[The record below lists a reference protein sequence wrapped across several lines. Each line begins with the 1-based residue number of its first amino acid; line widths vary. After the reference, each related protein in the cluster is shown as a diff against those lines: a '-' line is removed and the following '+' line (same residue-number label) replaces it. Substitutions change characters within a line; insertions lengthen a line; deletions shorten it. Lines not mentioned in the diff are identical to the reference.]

1 MESFSEQEREQIK
14 KFEQLRKLVQM
25 ILMAHLT
32 PLVIFFFFILAGS
45 LVGLYVM
52 AERSPYR
59 YEAEVI
65 FHYAVADRNDNIK
78 SLNPK
83 LVLEIFKRK
92 ETRDQFNWNY
102 HRKCGEKANCRIN
115 IEPVFDKKG
124 AMDRFKVSVR
134 ADNENRTVRMAN
146 EFAECCLE
154 AYFKEYSSSLDTQ
167 LKEFELKVKEVDEEL
182 DRIKKEKDA
191 IYKGD
196 PKVDGPELSRTLFK
210 YEKDLQERKK
220 LLEKHQYEFDKLKE
234 NEKPAYRALAKCHT
248 KLRNL
253 LKERKENED
262 ALKKKQAALA
272 TQQDEFR
279 KLEEQKRNA
288 YPALIKCRA
297 KLKEHLTEG
306 KELNEKIKKEKQLL
320 TEQNPRVKD
329 LISDR
334 QNWEKEFAAFLKEN
348 GLSENDA
355 NLEMLEDAV
364 KWDHEREKIERT
376 LRDAER
382 HVQDAKK
389 TLGGTLKELDALKDE
404 HKLLDSDLTVEMLED
419 AIRWD
424 REREKIEPAFTNAE
438 REERNARMLVETT
451 RKKLDH
457 VKKITPEF
465 ERLTRQEHTQ
475 EASLEKLKNSITELH
490 TRQSQVK
497 QSIRIGER
505 VESAHKLN
513 PLGVKRVAFCIIA
526 AVLLTTL
533 LATLIVLRD
542 FFFGVVSS
550 EKDIKFLSH
559 LQYLGSLPTR
569 AGLFES
575 KNQEQIA
582 FSAIYNA
589 LQNSGRE
596 HHIMLASALPGGKII
611 PEFFD
616 AFERN
621 YTMNGKRTLT
631 IDMVLAE
638 NFDYDTPGEDDTGI
652 VVHSG
657 GKGVLPVIS
666 KKFLSPSELELL
678 KNDLTTL
685 RKSFDLIF
693 IKHSA
698 SMRRD
703 RMFVEQIIPLCDG
716 ALIAVGLNKTSRRHL
731 RRLSMLAAK
740 TELPIMTIL
749 SDNSP
754 ETAGKR
760 TNLEVGT

>member
-1 MESFSEQEREQIK
+1 MESFSEKEQEQIK
-14 KFEQLRKLVQM
+14 KFEQLRKLMQM
-25 ILMAHLT
+25 ILMEHLT
-32 PLVIFFFFILAGS
+32 PLIIFFFFILVGS

-59 YEAEVI
+59 YEANVI
-65 FHYAVADRNDNIK
+65 FHYAVSGSNDNIK

-83 LVLEIFKRK
+83 LVLEIFQRK
-92 ETRDQFNWNY
+92 ETREQFNWNY
-102 HRKCGEKANCRIN
+102 HRKYGEKARCRIK
-115 IEPVFDKKG
+115 IEPVLDKKG

-154 AYFKEYSSSLDTQ
+154 AYFKEYSSSLAKQ
-167 LKEFELKVKEVDEEL
+167 LNEFELKVKEVDEEL
-182 DRIKKEKDA
+182 ERIKKEKNA

-220 LLEKHQYEFDKLKE
+220 LLEKRTYEFEKLKE
-234 NEKPAYRALAKCHT
+234 NEKPSYRALAKIHN
-248 KLRNL
+248 KLKAL
-253 LKERKENED
+253 LEERRKHEST
-262 ALKKKQAALA
+262 LKSKQAVLA
-272 TQQDEFR
+272 KYQDEFR
-279 KLEEQKRNA
+279 KVEEQKRNC
-288 YPALIKCRA
+288 YPALIKCRT
-297 KLKEHLTEG
+297 KLKEQLTEG

-334 QNWEKEFAAFLKEN
+334 KNWEKGFAAFLKEN

-355 NLEMLEDAV
+355 DLEVLEEAV
-364 KWDHEREKIERT
+364 KWDKEREKVERE

-382 HVQDAKK
+382 HVQDAEA
-389 TLGGTLKELDALKDE
+389 TLQRTLKELDELRIENNLAE
-404 HKLLDSDLTVEMLED
+404 SDLNFETLEE
-419 AIRWD
+419 AVKWD
-424 REREKIEPAFTNAE
+424 KEREKVEPEFISAE
-438 REERNARMLVETT
+438 REERNARKMVEITQ
-451 RKKLDH
+451 KKLDH

-465 ERLTRQEHTQ
+465 ERLTRQENTQ

-490 TRQSQVK
+490 TRQSQVR

-505 VESAHKLN
+505 VESAQKLN
-513 PLGVKRVAFCIIA
+513 PLGTKRVALCVIA
-526 AVLLTTL
+526 ALLLTTV

-542 FFFGVVSS
+542 FFMGVVSS
-550 EKDIKFLSH
+550 EKDITFLSSVK
-559 LQYLGSLPTR
+559 YLGSLPTR

-611 PEFFD
+611 PELFD

-631 IDMVLAE
+631 IDVVLAE
-638 NFDYDTPGEDDTGI
+638 NFDYDTPCDDDTGI

-657 GKGVLPVIS
+657 GKGALPVIS

-678 KNDLTTL
+678 KNDLTIL
-685 RKSFDLIF
+685 RQTFDLIF

-703 RMFVEQIIPLCDG
+703 RMFVEQIIPMCDG
-716 ALIAVGLNKTSRRHL
+716 AMIAVGLRKTSRRYL
-731 RRLSMLAAK
+731 RRLSMLGAK
-740 TELPIMTIL
+740 TGLPIMTIL